1 MTSVVP
7 CARESYAGSEN
18 AFSDSVSQLLDRIDC
33 RPAESDEEREAIFR
47 LRYQSYLRDQSI
59 LPNSSGLFSD
69 AYDETDNVYLFGLY
83 LDDEL
88 ASSIRI
94 HVGSKEHPYF
104 PSLEVFSDV
113 LQPELDAGKVIV
125 DATRFVVDE
134 KLSKRYRALP
144 YATVR
149 LNWLA
154 AEYFDTDYSLAA
166 IRPEHQAFYRR
177 IFHLRLICEA
187 RPYPHLTKPI
197 CLMASD
203 YRSVANYVHQ
213 RYPFFRS
220 TLFERHKLFWRPRP
234 AGAPSNREASTLR
247 KPARS
252 RTPGRPFVET
262 PHVGL

>member
-1 MTSVVP
+1 MSVVP

-94 HVGSKEHPYF
+94 HVGSSAHPYF

-113 LQPELDAGKVIV
+113 LQADLNSGKVIV

-154 AEYFDTDYSLAA
+154 AGYFDGGYTLAA
-166 IRPEHQAFYRR
+166 VRPEHQAFYRR
-177 IFHLRLICEA
+177 TFGLRLICEP

-203 YRSVANYVHQ
+203 YPTVVDYVHR

-220 TLFERHKLFWRPRP
+220 TLYERRMLFERSRRADTTNHKLVRSLDHLTLVP
-234 AGAPSNREASTLR
+234 A
-247 KPARS
+247 
-252 RTPGRPFVET
+252 
-262 PHVGL
+262 H